1 MIIRLLHCSCLVLA
15 IPSHVV
21 VSQSVFLTST
31 ISTDEI
37 TCPGDEV
44 TFTCETRGSSV
55 IAWTSDDYI
64 RDQLEFNAGDSFD
77 ETRQDSVDANTI
89 ATFINNTREED
100 GTRVLESQLKI
111 VVSSTS
117 LSPSVTCIQVRD
129 NVQESFPF
137 QVLGIYISVL
147 QL

>member
-1 MIIRLLHCSCLVLA
+1 M
-15 IPSHVV
+15 

-55 IAWTSDDYI
+55 IAWTSDGYI

-100 GTRVLESQLKI
+100 GTRVLESQLRI
-111 VVSSTS
+111 VVSFTS
-117 LSPSVTCIQVRD
+117 LSSSVTCIHVRD
-129 NVQESFPF
+129 NIPDAFPF
-137 QVLGIYISVL
+137 RVLGMSVYFSSR
-147 QL
+147 